1 MSSPIA
7 AALAPPLAPPVYP
20 PEPDATTPINPLH
33 LSHCA
38 AIWQMTEEMLALT
51 AGDRAARRDRRRLAC
66 HARQIA
72 MYVCHVVLRLSLSE
86 IGRAFGRD
94 RTTVG
99 HACHVVEDR
108 RDDPAFEAF
117 VSALE
122 RVARRLVE
130 PQAGVFHG

>member
-1 MSSPIA
+1 MPSSIA
-7 AALAPPLAPPVYP
+7 GVPVPPLSPPVYP
-20 PEPDATTPINPLH
+20 SDQDAVVPVNPLH

-51 AGDRAARRDRRRLAC
+51 EGTRATRRDRRRPTC